1 MTRRRLLA
9 FGLVV
14 AFVALAG
21 CSSVFGPG
29 ASGGDGAANASYDW
43 DTDGTNAT
51 INVTGGRYTAVYDV
65 SNQSTFPIFQRNEL
79 GQNQPLPISALAFR
93 YPNETVVTA
102 AESSALNVT
111 TEQKRSVIGLPA
123 RNGQVAFTASAQG
136 KRFGT
141 RTFVEGSYE
150 ITIPKGMRVKYEPLA
165 RVSPSGY
172 TTERTTDGRVRI
184 TWENVDSNAVA
195 VRYYLERDL
204 YIFIAGAAVLVLVAA
219 GGALYYLRQI
229 RELERRRKEAGP
241 DVDTGSVDDDGPP
254 GFG

>member
-29 ASGGDGAANASYDW
+29 AGGGNEAANVSYDW
-43 DTDGTNAT
+43 DTNGTNAT
-51 INVTGGRYTAVYDV
+51 INVTGGSYKAVYEV
-65 SNQSTFPIFQRNEL
+65 SNSSTFPIYQRNEL
-79 GQNQPLPISALAFR
+79 GQNQPLPISGLTFR
-93 YPNETVVTA
+93 YPNGTVVTA

-111 TEQKRSVIGLPA
+111 AEQKRSVIGLPA
-123 RNGQVAFTASAQG
+123 RNGTVAFTASAQR

-141 RTFVEGSYE
+141 RTFVKGSYE
-150 ITIPKGMRVKYEPLA
+150 VTIPKGMQVKYEPLA

-172 TTERTTDGRVRI
+172 TTQHTADGRVRI

-229 RELERRRKEAGP
+229 RELERRRKETGP
-241 DVDTGSVDDDGPP
+241 DIDTDSVDDDGPP